1 MKTSATTKNVKK
13 QLSYIETGSRDRL
26 GVGWSH
32 THMWQI
38 KIRRDI
44 SAIEV
49 PPEAQRVLAQHQSP
63 PAQASSA
70 RKRSPRNFW
79 L

>member
-44 SAIEV
+44 SAMEGPLEDRGV
-49 PPEAQRVLAQHQSP
+49 PAPHQAPELMVP
-63 PAQASSA
+63 VPG
-70 RKRSPRNFW
+70 
-79 L
+79 